1 MESYRNLSDQE
12 LAGLL
17 KSGNQLVFAE
27 IYNRYKAA
35 LYLHAYRMIQNKE
48 DAKDVVQ
55 ELFAAIWTNHEKLV
69 IKTTLSAYLYGA
81 VRNRI
86 LDIIA
91 HQKIILKYTD
101 TLQAFLEAGESV
113 TDDQI
118 REKELSTIIETE
130 ISLMP
135 PKMREV
141 FELSRQQDLSHK
153 QIATKLNISDKTV
166 KKQVSKAIKILRLKI
181 NLLLTFF

>member
-1 MESYRNLSDQE
+1 MESYSSFSDHE

-17 KSGNQLVFAE
+17 KSGNEAVFAE
-27 IYNRYKAA
+27 IYNRYKGV

-48 DAKDVVQ
+48 DARDVVQ
-55 ELFAAIWTNHEKLV
+55 ELFAAIWISRENLV

-81 VRNRI
+81 TRNRI
-86 LDIIA
+86 LDVIA
-91 HQKIILKYTD
+91 HHKVVSKYTD
-101 TLQAFLEAGESV
+101 SLQDFLDSGESV
-113 TDDQI
+113 TDNQI
-118 REKELSTIIETE
+118 REKELKTIIETE

-153 QIATKLNISDKTV
+153 EIATQLKISDKTV
-166 KKQVSKAIKILRLKI
+166 KKQVGKAIKILRLKI
-181 NLLLTFF
+181 NILFTFF

>member
-1 MESYRNLSDQE
+1 MGLYSNLTDQE
-12 LAGLL
+12 LSGLL
-17 KSGNQLVFAE
+17 KSGNPTVFAE
-27 IYNRYKAA
+27 IYNRYKAV
-35 LYLHAYRMIQNKE
+35 LYLHAYRMIQNRE
-48 DAKDVVQ
+48 EAKDVVQ
-55 ELFAAIWTNHEKLV
+55 ELFAAIWANHEKLI

-81 VRNRI
+81 IRNRI
-86 LDIIA
+86 LDVIA
-91 HQKIILKYTD
+91 HQKIVLKYTD
-101 TLQAFLEAGESV
+101 TLQSFLEAGESV

-118 REKELSTIIETE
+118 REKELTAIIETE

-153 QIATKLNISDKTV
+153 QIAAQLNISDKTV
-166 KKQVSKAIKILRLKI
+166 KKQVSKAIKLLRLKI